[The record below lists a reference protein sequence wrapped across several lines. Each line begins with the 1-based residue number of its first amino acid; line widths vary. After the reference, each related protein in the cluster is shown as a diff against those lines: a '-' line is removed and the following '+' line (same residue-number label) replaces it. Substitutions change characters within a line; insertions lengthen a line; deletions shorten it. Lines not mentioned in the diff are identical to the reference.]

1 MAIRDMVPFGNRR
14 RDELARRGDY
24 ENPFTRMHE
33 ELDRMFRD
41 FFGDWP
47 SPRSESFGEFELS
60 PDIDVRETDKEVR
73 LKAELPGVKEDD
85 VDVRLEGDTLI
96 IKGEKKEESEDK
108 DGNYYRSECRYGSFT
123 RAIPLNAEVD
133 AENVEATFK
142 NGVLRVKLPKL
153 SEEKTSGKRI
163 QVTHE

>member
-14 RDELARRGDY
+14 RDELVPREGY

-47 SPRSESFGEFELS
+47 SPRSERFGEWELS
-60 PDIDVRETDKEVR
+60 PDIDVCETDKEVR

-96 IKGEKKEESEDK
+96 IKGEKREESEDK
-108 DGNYYRSECRYGSFT
+108 EGNYYRSECRYGSFT
-123 RAIPLNAEVD
+123 RTIPLSTEVD
-133 AENVEATFK
+133 ADNVEATFK

-153 SEEKTSGKRI
+153 NEGKTTGKKI
-163 QVTHE
+163 QVKHE